1 MKILLIAGH
10 GAGDPGATVK
20 FRGKTYKEAEETRSI
35 LSDVTAA
42 LSDYDVEIGWYNT
55 DRNAY
60 LDWKAGKLPAS
71 VFEGCVIVVEVHLN
85 AFKLEG
91 AENGKTKGVECYVPT
106 SVSIIGDAVAALLCE
121 EIAKLGLTNRG
132 VKKKNYSVIAAARAA
147 GVPAVLLECFF
158 LDDADDMKV
167 YTQNKSAVAN
177 AIAAALV
184 KSFNLKALPKT
195 SREIVQQAAGLA
207 DSTMDYLAAYRW
219 GKDLLDKLAAA
230 IKNN

>member
-1 MKILLIAGH
+1 MKMLLIAGH

-35 LSDVTAA
+35 LSDITAA

-55 DRNAY
+55 DRDAY
-60 LDWKAGKLPAS
+60 ADWKAGKLPAS
-71 VFEGCVIVVEVHLN
+71 VFKDAVVVVEIHFN
-85 AFKLEG
+85 AFKAE

-106 SVSIIGDAVAALLCE
+106 SVSVIGDVVADALCA
-121 EIAKLGLTNRG
+121 EISKLGLTNRG
-132 VKKKNYSVIAAARAA
+132 VKQKNYSVIATARAA
-147 GVPAVLLECFF
+147 GVPAVLLEICF
-158 LDDADDMKV
+158 LDDADDMAV
-167 YTQNKSAVAN
+167 YTRDKGAVAN

-207 DSTMDYLAAYRW
+207 DSTMEYLASYRW
-219 GKDLLDKLAAA
+219 GKELLDKLAAA
-230 IKNN
+230 IMKK